1 MNDGRAITGHI
12 TVIEIDEKQKD
23 GNTSWTLDVPM
34 EDMERAIAHAP
45 ERLKFL
51 DHPSYNRFRVESRT
65 FDDLIDAL
73 IIVAANKALW
83 TDTKWRRKNDQ
94 AIALALAKKAAS
106 PT

>member
-1 MNDGRAITGHI
+1 MNDGRAVAGHI
-12 TVIEIDEKQKD
+12 TVIEIDTAQKD

-45 ERLKFL
+45 ERLKFF
-51 DHPSYNRFRVESRT
+51 DHPSYNRFRVEPKT

-73 IIVAANKALW
+73 IVVAQNKAHW

-94 AIALALAKKAAS
+94 AIALAAKKASS
-106 PT
+106 PP